1 MLLLAS
7 TASLC
12 YASVRRR
19 MTIWGKHSKR
29 WEKREGD
36 TTPQRRDFTNDG
48 TTVKVSAFME
58 ELAAIAKNN
67 IILSY
72 IQLNIYTL
80 YVNQ

>member
-1 MLLLAS
+1 MLVFEDEWPSGENIAKG
-7 TASLC
+7 
-12 YASVRRR
+12 
-19 MTIWGKHSKR
+19 GKSGR
-29 WEKREGD
+29 GD

-72 IQLNIYTL
+72 IQLNIYSTV